1 MTESQQCGRNE
12 EATGR
17 KLLRVRNETQSLV
30 LPPLELTDAERNE
43 VEAVVNF
50 YEELCQIAQ
59 VLKAVDPFCMLFM
72 QQVKQGLEAGVSLRP
87 VLLTSSLN
95 EVAKFARET
104 GMQTHLVPRLLPL
117 CTFVRKSVQLQEHHL
132 LHHVQQLGVTQL
144 LYTPDQLQALAV
156 VSNPGKHGQ
165 GHAKLR
171 WSQIRDT
178 TKRVAAGQHKSTDA
192 LQSNI
197 QPECAGVA
205 GTQRSHMQQSN
216 SSALSGSVSMSER
229 DLV

>member
-1 MTESQQCGRNE
+1 M
-12 EATGR
+12 
-17 KLLRVRNETQSLV
+17 VY
-30 LPPLELTDAERNE
+30 RNE

-165 GHAKLR
+165 
-171 WSQIRDT
+171 IRDT